1 MLNIFRNELD
11 TKTKIN
17 DDFNK
22 LFTEKTGI
30 INTNIP
36 SHKYS

>member
-1 MLNIFRNELD
+1 MLDIFRNEID

-17 DDFNK
+17 NDFNK

-30 INTNIP
+30 VNTNI
-36 SHKYS
+36 SSLKYS